1 MKRLLAPFLTIWGRI
16 QTTEAWRAW
25 TRFGEARGNLLA
37 AGIAFYGFF
46 SVFPAAALAAAV
58 FGLVLRGRPDLVDSI
73 TRAASTSLPGVIKTS
88 ARPDGLITLSAP
100 SVSVVTISGLVGLV
114 GLVFAGT
121 GWVGALRD
129 AIRTIFGMSG
139 APGNVVTV
147 KLRDLGVFAS
157 LGLAVVVSAVLT
169 SVSGAL
175 SGLFEGVLGSTLS
188 ALVVGATGILIG
200 LAVDFGVMLVLLRVL
215 SGVRLPYRDLRSGAL
230 VGAVGQGIVKIFAVA
245 LINNA
250 IKNPVLGSV
259 TVVIGLLF
267 WLNLIAKLILVGAA
281 WAANDAE
288 VELARLEAESG
299 ETVTDDEVHAYAVR
313 TGRDAALGTLAPAP
327 APTGVASV
335 LTPTGAHAIASRRG
349 RLPKGREARI
359 AAADARASDRRA
371 AADTASR
378 RSRAT
383 AGLPDFGQRAQDR
396 TTITAGAVLGAT
408 VALGLASLGR
418 TLRAV
423 AGRRS

>member
-1 MKRLLAPFLTIWGRI
+1 MKSLLKPIMAVWTRI
-16 QTTEAWRAW
+16 QATKGWKAWS
-25 TRFGEARGNLLA
+25 RFGESRGNLLA

-58 FGLVLRGRPDLVDSI
+58 FGLVLRGRPDLVASL
-73 TRAASTSLPGVIKTS
+73 TTAASSSLPGVIKTS
-88 ARPDGLITLSAP
+88 ARPDGLIALSAP
-100 SVSVVTISGLVGLV
+100 SVSVVTVSGLVGLV
-114 GLVFAGT
+114 GLVLAGT

-129 AIRTIFGMSG
+129 GIRTVFGMSG

-157 LGLAVVVSAVLT
+157 LGLAVVLSAVLT
-169 SVSGAL
+169 SASGAL
-175 SGLFEGVLGSTLS
+175 GGIFEGVLGATLS
-188 ALVVGATGILIG
+188 RLVVGAVGILVG

-215 SGVRLPYRDLRSGAL
+215 SGVPLSYRDLRAGAL

-245 LINNA
+245 LIANA
-250 IKNPVLGSV
+250 TKNPLLGSV
-259 TVVIGLLF
+259 TLVIGLLF

-288 VELARLEAESG
+288 VELSRLEALTGES
-299 ETVTDDEVHAYAVR
+299 VSDDEVRAYAVR
-313 TGRDAALGTLAPAP
+313 TGRDAALGSLAPAP
-327 APTGVASV
+327 PPRGALSV
-335 LTPTGAHAIASRRG
+335 VTPTGAPAIAARRG
-349 RLPKGREARI
+349 QLPRGREARI
-359 AAADARASDRRA
+359 AAADARASERLA

-378 RSRAT
+378 RGRAT

-408 VALGLASLGR
+408 VAIALASAGR

-423 AGRRS
+423 TSRRD